1 MLFTLVVGG
10 TVLLGTFLSVL
21 VAIPYLYAS
30 FANARTNRIYEKLLD
45 ESIAEKEAIIERNFK
60 EREEYIRKH
69 GRDIIREEYEGEFI
83 VRYHLDGTV
92 SKIYNE
98 ALI

>member
-30 FANARTNRIYEKLLD
+30 IVTTRTNRIYEKILD
-45 ESIAEKEAIIERNFK
+45 KRIAEKEAIIERNFK
-60 EREEYIRKH
+60 EQEEYMKKH
-69 GRDIIREEYEGEFI
+69 GRDVIREEYEGEFI
-83 VRYHLDGTV
+83 IRYHLNGTV
-92 SKIYNE
+92 SKVYND